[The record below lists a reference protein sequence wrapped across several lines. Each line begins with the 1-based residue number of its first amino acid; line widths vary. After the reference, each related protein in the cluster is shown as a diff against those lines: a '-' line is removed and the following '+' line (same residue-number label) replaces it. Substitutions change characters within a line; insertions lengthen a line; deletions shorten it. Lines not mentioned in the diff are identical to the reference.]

1 MATII
6 ETDNKNVYQTTDGNQ
21 IVLHYS
27 HAANEIKIYNS
38 NMTSL
43 SMDSQGISGKTTLYN
58 TTKTLKEFYYKMLTI
73 SDVVLENAG
82 SFINMYRLE
91 ERIECIHEDDKVKP
105 IEALEILKLENFTIS
120 VYIDLE
126 VFKEAERII
135 ESFSTE
141 VGEVSTEETK
151 QPC

>member
-6 ETDNKNVYQTTDGNQ
+6 ETDNKNVYQTTDGKQ

-27 HAANEIKIYNS
+27 RVTNEIKMYNS

-43 SMDSQGISGKTTLYN
+43 SISSQGISGKTTLYN
-58 TTKTLKEFYYKMLTI
+58 TTKTLKEFYCKILTI
-73 SDVVLENAG
+73 SDVVLEN
-82 SFINMYRLE
+82 SDCFINMYKLE
-91 ERIECIHEDDKVKP
+91 EQIQFIHEHEKIKP
-105 IEALEILKLENFTIS
+105 IKALEILKLENFTIS
-120 VYIDLE
+120 VYMDLE

-151 QPC
+151 QP